1 MRILGSTSNSQQ
13 AEKDDDVLKAMQQD
27 FGPDTERENNAKAE
41 QHSSTVKIRAS
52 QDMFKEKY
60 VAPE

>member
-41 QHSSTVKIRAS
+41 
-52 QDMFKEKY
+52 
-60 VAPE
+60 